1 MRIFFALI
9 LMMVVSTAT
18 HAAGDMTQFA
28 GVQEEC
34 AQVGNITFGPNGR
47 WASCRVTRGRWIAT
61 LDFMDLYQ
69 AQYCLS
75 KNVSNNVEACDQR
88 ALVIFSNRA
97 YTPDAKALMVR
108 IDEGATEYDDPMVV
122 ASGDESI
129 MSVSARNSTGILAK
143 SYYLWRTDHW
153 VAMDAKSWLNGL
165 SAHLPKGTAA
175 RQVAWPN
182 LETMSAKVS
191 LFRPDDADCCPT
203 GGMAEVELGL
213 VKEQFAVK
221 QVKLS
226 LMSE

>member
-1 MRIFFALI
+1 MRMTFALI
-9 LMMVVSTAT
+9 LMMAVSTAAHT
-18 HAAGDMTQFA
+18 AGDLTPFA

-34 AQVGNITFGPNGR
+34 AQVGNITFGSNGR

-69 AQYCLS
+69 AQYCLGKNVS
-75 KNVSNNVEACDQR
+75 KNVDTCDQR

-97 YTPDAKALMVR
+97 YTPDAKALVVR
-108 IDEGATEYDDPMVV
+108 IDEGTTEYDDPMVV

-129 MSVSARNSTGILAK
+129 MSVSAHNSAGILAK
-143 SYYLWRTDHW
+143 SYYLWRTDRW
-153 VAMDAKSWLNGL
+153 VAMDAQGWLNGL
-165 SAHLPKGTAA
+165 YLHLPNGTSA
-175 RQVAWPN
+175 RRVAWPD
-182 LETMSAKVS
+182 LETMSAQVS

-213 VKEQFAVK
+213 EKEQFAVK

-226 LMSE
+226 LKRE